1 MKVELKTGEGLV
13 RELSVAVPADR
24 VQTEMEKKFVEVQQ
38 TTTLKGFRKGKAPMT
53 MIKSM
58 FANEVRAD
66 VVDELIK
73 ATLPEAVKDHEL
85 RVATRP
91 TLTDFNFADDGGF
104 NYTAQVE
111 VFPEVGAIAFS
122 GLKITADTSEISDK
136 DVNEMVDY
144 LRKRAATVR
153 PVEREARD
161 TDWVTV
167 DLKKIAD
174 PKNVL
179 QTDVF
184 PNSEVDL
191 SNQMTIKEFREQIPG
206 MKVGEEKNIEVVY
219 ANDYSDQAFAGAT
232 ITYAC
237 TLKTVKEVILPELD
251 DSFAKQTQIGE
262 TLLEMRLKIREDLK
276 RQRDDAQRR
285 NQRHEIIHQM
295 AEINAIPIP
304 EGMVAEYLESVVE
317 DFKKQYPKA
326 TADDETQIKQNYRH
340 VGIEAMRW
348 DIIWH
353 QLSEQEKI
361 EVLA

>member
-73 ATLPEAVKDHEL
+73 VTLPEAVKDHEL

-111 VFPEVGAIAFS
+111 VFPEVGAIAFT
-122 GLKITADTSEISDK
+122 GLKITVDNSEISDK

-153 PVEREARD
+153 PVEREARE

-206 MKVGEEKNIEVVY
+206 MKIGEEKKIEVVY
-219 ANDYSDQAFAGAT
+219 ADDYSDSAFAGAT
-232 ITYAC
+232 ITYGC
-237 TLKTVKEVILPELD
+237 TVKTVKEVILPEVD
-251 DSFAKQTQIGE
+251 DTFRQTDPD
-262 TLLEMRLKIREDLK
+262 R
-276 RQRDDAQRR
+276 RDA
-285 NQRHEIIHQM
+285 
-295 AEINAIPIP
+295 A
-304 EGMVAEYLESVVE
+304 
-317 DFKKQYPKA
+317 
-326 TADDETQIKQNYRH
+326 
-340 VGIEAMRW
+340 
-348 DIIWH
+348 
-353 QLSEQEKI
+353 
-361 EVLA
+361 